1 MILSKLKT
9 YGLVI
14 VGALLGVATIALR
27 VLLSQNSKLRRDVE
41 TKSANLK
48 HARKVLD
55 ADIAINEQED
65 TRLREAV
72 DEIENGRS
80 PSELTDPNR
89 MWRDE
94 D

>member
-55 ADIAINEQED
+55 ADINISEQED
-65 TRLREAV
+65 IRLKEAK
-72 DEIENGRS
+72 DEIRKGDA
-80 PSELTDPNR
+80 PGALTDPER
-89 MWRDE
+89 LWRDE

>member
-55 ADIAINEQED
+55 ADIAISEQED
-65 TRLREAV
+65 IRLKEAK
-72 DEIENGRS
+72 DEIRKGDA
-80 PSELTDPNR
+80 PSALTDPER
-89 MWRDE
+89 LWRDE

>member
-55 ADIAINEQED
+55 ADINISEQED
-65 TRLREAV
+65 IRLKEAK
-72 DEIENGRS
+72 DEIRKGDA
-80 PSELTDPNR
+80 PSALTDPER
-89 MWRDE
+89 LWRDE